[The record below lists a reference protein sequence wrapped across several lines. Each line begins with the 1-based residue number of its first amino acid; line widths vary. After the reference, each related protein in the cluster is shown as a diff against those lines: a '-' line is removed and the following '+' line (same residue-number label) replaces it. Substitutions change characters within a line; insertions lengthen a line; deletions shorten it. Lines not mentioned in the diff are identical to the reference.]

1 MSSADSKDKKK
12 ATRKPP
18 ISFAGR
24 KYYGLFEPPPA
35 ARAMPPTTAAAATR
49 AMMVLPPSSFDFLL
63 VAVTARLALTACA
76 TESFAAGLAVAA
88 ETAIGVARR
97 PAAAI
102 EAMAIF
108 TVFIVGLLKLEC
120 EREFTWLYWPESLI
134 KSTPLGDRLPILSVA
149 AHNSTKNREIFC
161 ETRHVY
167 RQEIP
172 RIRLK

>member
-1 MSSADSKDKKK
+1 MGYL
-12 ATRKPP
+12 RCC
-18 ISFAGR
+18 R
-24 KYYGLFEPPPA
+24 HQLRE
-35 ARAMPPTTAAAATR
+35 RCHR
-49 AMMVLPPSSFDFLL
+49 QLL
-63 VAVTARLALTACA
+63 LLQRERA